1 MESGTMSEPILIK
14 TVVVGPLQVNC
25 HIVACPKTLEAL
37 IIDPGDD
44 GERILTGI
52 RATGWRVVRIVN
64 THGHFDHI
72 GANRSLV
79 EATGAELLIHE
90 LDLPLLQKAQTHA
103 QVYGLNAEPSP
114 VPSRLLKD
122 GDTIAFGQ
130 SNCQV
135 IHIPGHSPG
144 GVALYCDGHLFSGD
158 VLFAGSV
165 GRTDLPGGD
174 HRALVTG
181 IRTRLWSLPGE
192 TIVHPGHGPDTTIA
206 REMRTNPYVA
216 GMAD

>member
-1 MESGTMSEPILIK
+1 MSELLLE

-25 HIVACPKTLEAL
+25 FIVACPRTLAAL
-37 IIDPGDD
+37 VIDPGDE
-44 GERILTGI
+44 GARIL
-52 RATGWRVVRIVN
+52 ATMRTSGWQPVKVVN

-72 GANRSLV
+72 GGNRAIV
-79 EATGAELLIHE
+79 AETGAELLIHE
-90 LDLPLLQKAQTHA
+90 ADLPLMQKARIHA
-103 QVYGLNAEPSP
+103 QLYGLTTEMSP
-114 VPSRLLKD
+114 PPDRLLKD
-122 GDTIAFGQ
+122 GDNIVVGTLTFE
-130 SNCQV
+130 V

-144 GVALYCDGHLFSGD
+144 GIALLCGQHLFVGD
-158 VLFAGSV
+158 ILFADSV

-174 HRALVTG
+174 HQALIDG
-181 IRTRLWSLPGE
+181 IRQRLWKLPGE